1 MQNRYSGDIGDFSKL
16 GLLRALIPCGFPIG
30 INWYL
35 VPNETHNDD
44 GRHVKYLEKEAFR
57 ACDEDLWLELGKIV
71 HEGERNIESLQ
82 QKSIL
87 PAIHYSDILDFTGKN
102 KIEREMFRRDWH
114 KKALNE
120 LKTAGIVCTDPDNG
134 LVVPSA
140 EGTMRENKYILPDEI
155 RDYYLQGSSVIY
167 YQHKARKKDP
177 FYIEQHKKLLGDPAF
192 AGAKGLILKFE
203 KTSLRYYCFI
213 IQPAHQAVI
222 TEAINK
228 MLETAWGDHFAK
240 L

>member
-16 GLLRALIPCGFPIG
+16 GLLRALIPCGLPIG

-35 VPNETHNDD
+35 VPDETHNDD
-44 GRHVKYLEKEAFR
+44 GRHVKYLEKKEFR
-57 ACDEDLWLELGKIV
+57 ECDEELWLELGKVV
-71 HEGERNIESLQ
+71 HEDKRNVESLQ

-87 PAIHYSDILDFTGKN
+87 PAIHYSEILDFTGKN
-102 KIEREMFRRDWH
+102 KSEREAFRRDWH
-114 KKALNE
+114 KKALKK

-140 EGTMRENKYILPDEI
+140 EGTVRENKYILPDEI

-177 FYIEQHKKLLGDPAF
+177 YYIDQHKKLLEDPAF
-192 AGAKGLILKFE
+192 AGAKGLILKFM

-213 IQPAHQAVI
+213 IQPDHQDAI
-222 TEAINK
+222 KETINK
-228 MLETAWGDHFAK
+228 MLETAWGDHFVI